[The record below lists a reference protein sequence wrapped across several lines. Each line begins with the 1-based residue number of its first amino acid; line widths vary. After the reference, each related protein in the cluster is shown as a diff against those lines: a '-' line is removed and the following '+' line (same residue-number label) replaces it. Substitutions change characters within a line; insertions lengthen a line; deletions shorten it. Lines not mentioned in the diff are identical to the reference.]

1 MKKVFLL
8 LSVFALVFA
17 SCSSNNDDDASIDP
31 IVGTWK
37 YHKYFENGVEQTVT
51 DCEKEETLIF
61 NSNGTFEYI
70 YFDEDMDGNCLLDES
85 ISSTWSNDGDG
96 FYTQYIEN
104 DVATKEIIFEN
115 NTFYFEDFYDN
126 ETPDD
131 TSDDMTFK
139 DVFIKQ

>member
-1 MKKVFLL
+1 MKFTIQKIKVEFSKWLL
-8 LSVFALVFA
+8 ILV
-17 SCSSNNDDDASIDP
+17 
-31 IVGTWK
+31 
-37 YHKYFENGVEQTVT
+37 TVLGIGLT
-51 DCEKEETLIF
+51 SCEKEETLIF

-115 NTFYFEDFYDN
+115 NTFYFEDYYDN